1 MASKRPRLRSLQ
13 SVLWDTESTDD
24 PEELCKAWFGVRPPS
39 PKQVVRDLVA
49 ESSSAHDNFQE
60 ENAKLRMIIQS
71 LKKQV
76 QLSKPVTGDGY
87 CCRVPKKL
95 TNSALSHKLDRW
107 HWLQNMDQQVAQ
119 LPRMVEDIV
128 PSLESSNFCNGAITF
143 DVQVG
148 DSALVASTL
157 LAQCQSTIEGFYA
170 RHPAIFK
177 IGLTKSPVARWSN
190 AVYGYAHDKYD
201 KWSGM
206 KVLFAHADGLAAG
219 LVEAA
224 LIQYFTSVP
233 GCRNVNPGGEG
244 IDQKCPG
251 PYFTYVVYRVLVP
264 PPKH

>member
-1 MASKRPRLRSLQ
+1 MANKRPRLRSLQ

-24 PEELCKAWFGVRPPS
+24 PEELRKAWFGERPPS
-39 PKQVVRDLVA
+39 YKRVVPDLVA
-49 ESSSAHDNFQE
+49 ESSSDNLQE
-60 ENAKLRMIIQS
+60 ENAKLHTIIKN
-71 LKKQV
+71 LKKQA
-76 QLSKPVTGDGY
+76 QLSKPIKGDGY
-87 CCRVPKKL
+87 SCRVPKKL
-95 TNSALSHKLDRW
+95 TNSALLQKLDRW

-119 LPRMVEDIV
+119 LPRMVEEIV
-128 PSLESSNFCNGAITF
+128 PSLESSNFCNDAISF

-148 DSALVASTL
+148 DSALVASSV

-190 AVYGYAHDKYD
+190 AAYGYAHDKYD

-206 KVLFAHADGLAAG
+206 KVLFAHKEGLAAG

-224 LIQYFTSVP
+224 LIQYFMSVP

-244 IDQKCPG
+244 VDQNCPG
-251 PYFTYVVYRVLVP
+251 PYFTYVVFRVLVP
-264 PPKH
+264 PPK